1 MKNLILAA
9 IATLSLG
16 IGVASAAQ
24 PTQPSAQAER
34 AWQNSL
40 PVYNAGGDGA

>member
-1 MKNLILAA
+1 MKQFILAA

-16 IGVASAAQ
+16 IGAAYAAQ
-24 PTQPSAQAER
+24 QPSAQAER

-40 PVYNAGGDGA
+40 PAYSVGGDGA